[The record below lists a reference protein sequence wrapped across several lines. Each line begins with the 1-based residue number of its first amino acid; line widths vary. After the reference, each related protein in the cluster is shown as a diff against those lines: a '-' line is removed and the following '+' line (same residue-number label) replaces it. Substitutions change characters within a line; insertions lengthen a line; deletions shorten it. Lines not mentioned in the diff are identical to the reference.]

1 MNSRDTIHAEG
12 AERAA
17 LADIHVAAS
26 SELRDR
32 LGLELTEIG
41 GTLVSI
47 ARSQLSLSRAVSALA

>member
-41 GTLVSI
+41 GALVSI
-47 ARSQLSLSRAVSALA
+47 ARP